1 MNASIAL
8 QMTSDLLKMAL
19 VVLSPLLA
27 VILVSGLMISVLQ
40 VATQIQDPA
49 LAFTSKLATFLVA
62 LIVLSPWIAERV
74 IAYANSL
81 FSRIPLLV

>member
-1 MNASIAL
+1 MSTSIAL

-27 VILVSGLMISVLQ
+27 VILVSGLVISILQ

-49 LAFTSKLATFLVA
+49 LAFAPKLAIFLVA

-81 FSRIPLLV
+81 FSKIPLLT